1 MKILNIV
8 ILSFAALFAVASVYG
23 FEFGL
28 PILLICLGLKE
39 CVNAKINFGR
49 GEGKLA
55 FFAFATGVFAC
66 VCAVFSIINMV

>member
-8 ILSFAALFAVASVYG
+8 ILSFAALFAVASVYE

-55 FFAFATGVFAC
+55 FFAFATGVLPAF
-66 VCAVFSIINMV
+66 VLFFQL